1 MTSITRSTSHR
12 LMTPQLAALVLAA
25 LRLGIV
31 VEKQM
36 KLQEGK

>member
-1 MTSITRSTSHR
+1 
-12 LMTPQLAALVLAA
+12 MTPQLAALVLAA